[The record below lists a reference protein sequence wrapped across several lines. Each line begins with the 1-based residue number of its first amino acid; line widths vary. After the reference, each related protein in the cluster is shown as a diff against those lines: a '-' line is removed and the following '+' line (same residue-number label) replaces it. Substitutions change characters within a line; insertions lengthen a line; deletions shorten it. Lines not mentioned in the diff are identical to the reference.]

1 MERLWKLGL
10 IMLLSCVMACP
21 LRAEETD
28 STSSKVEFTVGADLV
43 SSYLCRGAKVTGA
56 SFQPT
61 FGVSYK
67 GLSLSAWASSDFKTA
82 VNEFDWILGYEV
94 GGFSI
99 ALTDYFGP
107 YVEGETPKYFADNSH
122 MLEGTVGFDFSAVC
136 KKFALSVAWNTYFLN
151 DKNAEGDEQFSTYIE
166 LGYPVNLSNVTLEFA
181 AGFTPWEGV
190 YSSNFNMVN
199 LSLKASKELK
209 ITEYYSLPIFTQLVL
224 NPNTETIYGVF
235 GISF

>member
-1 MERLWKLGL
+1 MKRLKRLGL
-10 IMLLSCVMACP
+10 LVLLSLTMICP
-21 LRAEETD
+21 MWANEAD
-28 STSSKVEFTVGADLV
+28 STSSKVEFTIGADLV
-43 SSYLCRGAKVTGA
+43 SSYLCRGAKVSGA
-56 SFQPT
+56 SFQPS
-61 FGVSYK
+61 FGISYK

-82 VNEFDWILGYEV
+82 INEFDWILGYEV
-94 GGFSI
+94 GAFSV

-107 YVEGETPKYFADNSH
+107 YEDGATPKYFADNSH
-122 MLEGTVGFDFSAVC
+122 MLEGTVGLDFSAIC
-136 KKFALSVAWNTYFLN
+136 KKFALSIAWNTYFLN

-166 LGYPVNLSNVTLEFA
+166 LGYPVNLNAVSLEFA

-209 ITEYYSLPIFTQLVL
+209 ITDFYSLPIFTQLVL